1 MSLSKI
7 FSFVLVIILSFSSY
21 IQTFATETIKIST
34 SQNQMQVE
42 KDKRLAERQAL
53 KIARSKPKF
62 KDGIWIVWKDIQPGT
77 YRTKRKSNS
86 CYYSRVSGFGWTIKE
101 IIANEFTNSPAIVT
115 IDASDKWFISKNC
128 GVWTQDL
135 SKITRNINS
144 FSDGTFI
151 IGTDISSW
159 TYQSSGGNGC
169 YYVRMKNFLGNI
181 NSIISNEFTNEPSIV
196 TIDVTDAGFKSN
208 NCGTWKKID

>member
-62 KDGIWIVWKDIQPGT
+62 KDGIWIV
-77 YRTKRKSNS
+77 
-86 CYYSRVSGFGWTIKE
+86 
-101 IIANEFTNSPAIVT
+101 
-115 IDASDKWFISKNC
+115 
-128 GVWTQDL
+128 
-135 SKITRNINS
+135 
-144 FSDGTFI
+144 
-151 IGTDISSW
+151 
-159 TYQSSGGNGC
+159 
-169 YYVRMKNFLGNI
+169 
-181 NSIISNEFTNEPSIV
+181 
-196 TIDVTDAGFKSN
+196 
-208 NCGTWKKID
+208 